1 MFRGYKMDKYEH
13 QYVFDIITA
22 QMERTIKR
30 LWILCILLVVL
41 LVGSNIAWFVYE
53 SQFETVSQVTTQ
65 EVQQDNDNGNNIMVG
80 RDYGKADN

>member
-1 MFRGYKMDKYEH
+1 MDKYEH

-30 LWILCILLVVL
+30 LWIMCILLVVL

-65 EVQQDNDNGNNIMVG
+65 EVQQENDNGNNIMVG
-80 RDYGKADN
+80 GDYGKTDN

>member
-1 MFRGYKMDKYEH
+1 MDKYEH

-30 LWILCILLVVL
+30 LWIMCILLVVL

-80 RDYGKADN
+80 RDYGKTDN

>member
-1 MFRGYKMDKYEH
+1 MDKYEH

-30 LWILCILLVVL
+30 LWIMCIILVVL

-53 SQFETVSQVTTQ
+53 NQFETVSQVTTQ
-65 EVQQDNDNGNNIMVG
+65 EVQQKNDNGHNIMVG
-80 RDYGKADN
+80 RDYGKTDN

>member
-1 MFRGYKMDKYEH
+1 MDKYEH

-22 QMERTIKR
+22 QMERTIRR
-30 LWILCILLVVL
+30 LWIMCIILVVL
-41 LVGSNIAWFVYE
+41 LVGSNIAWLVYE

-80 RDYGKADN
+80 RDYGKTDN

>member
-1 MFRGYKMDKYEH
+1 MDKYEH

-30 LWILCILLVVL
+30 LWIMCIILVVL

-80 RDYGKADN
+80 RDYGKTDR

>member
-1 MFRGYKMDKYEH
+1 MDRYES

-30 LWILCILLVVL
+30 LWIMCIILVVL

>member
-1 MFRGYKMDKYEH
+1 MDKYEH

-30 LWILCILLVVL
+30 LWIMCIILLVL
-41 LVGSNIAWFVYE
+41 LVGTNIAWWRYE

-65 EVQQDNDNGNNIMVG
+65 EVQQENDNGNNIMVG
-80 RDYGKADN
+80 RDYGKTDN